1 MFMKKKIYHLSAA
14 ERNKIKL
21 NLKKFLEN
29 HKEIEFAYLY
39 GSFMENLPF
48 HDLDL
53 GVYVQNI
60 DKNSSITYALNLAG
74 ELSTDLKIPVDVQVI
89 NFAPLTFIFNIFRGE
104 LVLNRNDDLL
114 AKIMEQTIK
123 KYLDLKPVLYKA
135 TKEAFGS

>member
-1 MFMKKKIYHLSAA
+1 MRKKIYHLTEEAR
-14 ERNKIKL
+14 EIMKL
-21 NLKKFLEN
+21 KLKRILEN
-29 HKEIEFAYLY
+29 HREIEFAYLY

-53 GVYVQNI
+53 GVYVQNV

-74 ELSTDLKIPVDVQVI
+74 ELSTDLKIPVDVRVI
-89 NFAPLTFIFNIFRGE
+89 NFAPLTFIFNVLRGE
-104 LVLNRNDDLL
+104 LLLNRNDDLL

-135 TKEAFGS
+135 TKEALGS

>member
-1 MFMKKKIYHLSAA
+1 MRKKIYHLTEEAR
-14 ERNKIKL
+14 EIMKL
-21 NLKKFLEN
+21 KLKRILEN
-29 HKEIEFAYLY
+29 HREIEFAYLY

-53 GVYVQNI
+53 GVYVQNV

-89 NFAPLTFIFNIFRGE
+89 NFAPLTFIFNVLRGE